1 MSIEDTLNPTAPQE
15 ESAVESTTEPVE
27 EPTEPTTEPTGTEP
41 TTEEGGVAIASDEG
55 AGEDAEGAAAAPF
68 ISVKS
73 HHQQHDL
80 TQEEAVEKIKKGYK
94 WESHLPVYNELTML
108 AEESGYG
115 SASEFVRALMQS
127 RENVELQRLIN
138 ELGEGKEALAK
149 EILEKR
155 RTERGAKFKTVEQRE
170 REAAEAEQATREQTL
185 AAQFTE
191 LQEEFPEYTSLDKVP
206 KAVRTLAERKDI
218 SLLDAALRY
227 QRSENRRIQAE
238 EKKQQEAAKA
248 STGSLKSEPERK
260 DNIADSFSAAF
271 RGTLGL

>member
-1 MSIEDTLNPTAPQE
+1 MDEILNVTETTATE
-15 ESAVESTTEPVE
+15 ETAETTAEVEEVTAETTDSTTATTDE
-27 EPTEPTTEPTGTEP
+27 EGAEVTAEENDNAGTEP
-41 TTEEGGVAIASDEG
+41 EETP
-55 AGEDAEGAAAAPF
+55 AAPF
-68 ISVKS
+68 LTVNYNK
-73 HHQQHDL
+73 QHKDL
-80 TQEEAVEKIKKGYK
+80 TRDEAQLLAQKGMK
-94 WESHLPVYNELTML
+94 WDAFMDTYNELTML
-108 AEESGYG
+108 AEESGHD
-115 SASEFVRALMQS
+115 SAAKFVRALMQS

-149 EILEKR
+149 EILETR
-155 RTERGAKFKTVEQRE
+155 RAERKSKFKGVEERE

-206 KAVRTLAERKDI
+206 KAVRTMAERKDI

>member
-1 MSIEDTLNPTAPQE
+1 MDESLNVTETTVTEETAETTAEVE
-15 ESAVESTTEPVE
+15 EVTAETTDSTTATTDE
-27 EPTEPTTEPTGTEP
+27 EGAEVTAEETDNAGTEP
-41 TTEEGGVAIASDEG
+41 EETP
-55 AGEDAEGAAAAPF
+55 AAPF
-68 ISVKS
+68 LTVNYNK
-73 HHQQHDL
+73 QHKDL
-80 TQEEAVEKIKKGYK
+80 TREEAQFLAKKGMK
-94 WESHLPVYNELTML
+94 WDAFMDTYNELTML
-108 AEESGYG
+108 AEESGHD
-115 SASEFVRALMQS
+115 SAAKFVRALMQS

-149 EILEKR
+149 EILETR
-155 RTERGAKFKTVEQRE
+155 RAERKSKFKGVEERE

-248 STGSLKSEPERK
+248 STGSLKSEPENNK
-260 DNIADSFSAAF
+260 KQENAVFAAF
-271 RGTLGL
+271 DRAFGR

>member
-1 MSIEDTLNPTAPQE
+1 MFIEDTLNPTAPQE

-27 EPTEPTTEPTGTEP
+27 ESTEPAIEPTGTEP

-55 AGEDAEGAAAAPF
+55 DGEGAEGAVAAPF

-80 TQEEAVEKIKKGYK
+80 TQEEAVEKIQKGYK

-115 SASEFVRALMQS
+115 SASEFVRALRQS

-149 EILEKR
+149 EILETR
-155 RTERGAKFKTVEQRE
+155 RAERKSKFKGVEERE